1 MSSLFSDFVSVAGLC
16 EHWGMRLVFPVWPLL
31 LHVVALRTQDN
42 FEETLSTV
50 KIDDCNSSCEPRDD
64 ARHAGEFILKSGSGM
79 GGISG
84 ISGHV
89 SDYYV
94 SSGKCG
100 DGPGIQNVNVVPDLN
115 QEDPVNKSSLLIS
128 VEPREL
134 DAKQKAGSELRL
146 CAVMASNKDQCLC
159 RWGLS

>member
-1 MSSLFSDFVSVAGLC
+1 
-16 EHWGMRLVFPVWPLL
+16 MRLVFPVWPLL
-31 LHVVALRTQDN
+31 LHVVALRPHEN
-42 FEETLSTV
+42 FEETLTTV
-50 KIDDCNSSCEPRDD
+50 KIDDCDSSCVPRDD

-146 CAVMASNKDQCLC
+146 CAVMASNIHQCLC
-159 RWGLS
+159 RWGWS